1 MITRTTT
8 VDIKPTPRE
17 IANEIWEM
25 SSGEQADLIL
35 ALSHIYDKKTPN
47 VLMQISYINDVINEE
62 LTWEEK
68 TKIIHLFESIVE
80 YFKESD

>member
-8 VDIKPTPRE
+8 LDIKPTSRE
-17 IANEIWEM
+17 IANEIWNM
-25 SSGEQADLIL
+25 NCDEQADLIL
-35 ALSHIYDKKTPN
+35 ALSQIYDKKTSD
-47 VLMQISYINDVINEE
+47 VLMQISYINDAFNEE

-68 TKIIHLFESIVE
+68 TKIIYLFESIVE

>member
-35 ALSHIYDKKTPN
+35 ALSHIYDIYMLKFQNLNMSKT
-47 VLMQISYINDVINEE
+47 MI
-62 LTWEEK
+62 
-68 TKIIHLFESIVE
+68 
-80 YFKESD
+80 